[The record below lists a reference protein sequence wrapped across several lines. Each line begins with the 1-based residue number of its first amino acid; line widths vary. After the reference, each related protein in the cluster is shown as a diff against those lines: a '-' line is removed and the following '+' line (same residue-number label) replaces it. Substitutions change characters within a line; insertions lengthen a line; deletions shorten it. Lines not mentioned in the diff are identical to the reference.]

1 MRICLQSLHI
11 SDSVFFQFQF
21 FLDNC
26 RQMFYLSCY
35 TRLIHMWMYIL
46 SYLHDKW
53 VVCGVHIH
61 VLWNMECS
69 LNSCVYIYVPVRV
82 LHIVCVITKKLQF
95 ISILFCSTLYIISC
109 CVVLFMSSFVNDQRF
124 LYCQRLTSKH
134 SKSIKQQSSEQS
146 YQQYFHNFC
155 NHKFYLRGK
164 NVYMCIVWILLS
176 SFMYQVSQT
185 TYT

>member
-1 MRICLQSLHI
+1 MSNYYKEYTV
-11 SDSVFFQFQF
+11 VFGYAIIKQH
-21 FLDNC
+21 
-26 RQMFYLSCY
+26 RACY

-95 ISILFCSTLYIISC
+95 ISILFCSTLYIISF
-109 CVVLFMSSFVNDQRF
+109 CVVLFMRSFVNDQRF

-146 YQQYFHNFC
+146 YQQYFHRFC

>member
-1 MRICLQSLHI
+1 MFC
-11 SDSVFFQFQF
+11 VCFFRVNFQF

-35 TRLIHMWMYIL
+35 TRLIHMWMYML
-46 SYLHDKW
+46 SYLHDEW

-61 VLWNMECS
+61 VLWNLGRS

-109 CVVLFMSSFVNDQRF
+109 CVALFMRSFVNDQRF
-124 LYCQRLTSKH
+124 LCCQRLISKNC
-134 SKSIKQQSSEQS
+134 KSIKHNVTTEQ
-146 YQQYFHNFC
+146 
-155 NHKFYLRGK
+155 
-164 NVYMCIVWILLS
+164 WTILS
-176 SFMYQVSQT
+176 TIFP
-185 TYT
+185 